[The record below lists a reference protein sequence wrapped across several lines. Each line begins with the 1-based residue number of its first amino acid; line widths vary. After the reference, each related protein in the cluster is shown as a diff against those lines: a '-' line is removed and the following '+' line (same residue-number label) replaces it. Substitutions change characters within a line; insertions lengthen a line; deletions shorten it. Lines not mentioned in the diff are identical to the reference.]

1 MSIFR
6 ILIPVLFLFMLPA
19 QAMMKTILVLGDSLS
34 AAHGIELERG
44 WVHLLRDRLKRIPPG
59 DRQWRVVNASVSGE
73 TTAGGLARLP
83 ALLER
88 HKPELCII
96 GLGANDGLR
105 GLSIEQ
111 MRLHLGRIIAE
122 CRKYGKILLL
132 GMKLPPNY
140 GRKYTEAFDRSF
152 TAVAG
157 QNNIPLVPFLLE
169 GVAIEEKYIQ
179 ADGLHP
185 TAEAQAIILENIWP
199 ALVPLLEGS
208 SRR

>member
-6 ILIPVLFLFMLPA
+6 ILIPALFLFMLPA
-19 QAMMKTILVLGDSLS
+19 QAMTKTILVLGDSLS

-44 WVHLLRDRLKRIPPG
+44 WVHLLRDRLKQIPPG
-59 DRQWRVVNASVSGE
+59 DGQWRVVNASVSGE

-83 ALLER
+83 ALLDR

-111 MRLHLGRIIAE
+111 MRLHLGRMIAE